1 MCNESRKIIFCDY
14 LAIYRSDIGDLGLVL
29 TGTTRAIQ
37 QKKIAEIGSLDR
49 EIIFRIIGSG
59 RVGPPK
65 IVIRSDP
72 FGTLLIGHN
81 LNEKNICSLNQ
92 SIRKLLIVQSHI
104 MKIFHSEL

>member
-1 MCNESRKIIFCDY
+1 MCNESRKSFFAIIS
-14 LAIYRSDIGDLGLVL
+14 RSTSDIGDLGLVL
-29 TGTTRAIQ
+29 TGSTRAIQ

-72 FGTLLIGHN
+72 FGTLVVT
-81 LNEKNICSLNQ
+81 LNHILCKAAFLLRGFLVIISL
-92 SIRKLLIVQSHI
+92 
-104 MKIFHSEL
+104 